1 MDNYNNYDN
10 YGNNIVDLH
19 SQIGFCQNL
28 EQNLNNNI
36 LLQIIFPTL
45 ILLVG
50 NIITIYHNTKLQ
62 KENTK
67 LKNIIRKPDIR
78 VKILSNVPIEK

>member
-1 MDNYNNYDN
+1 MDNYDNYDN
-10 YGNNIVDLH
+10 YGSYGSYGNNFIDLH
-19 SQIGFCQNL
+19 SQIDLCQNL
-28 EQNLNNNI
+28 EPNLNNNNT

-50 NIITIYHNTKLQ
+50 NIITIYNNTKLQ

-67 LKNIIRKPDIR
+67 LKNIIRKIFR
-78 VKILSNVPIEK
+78 Q

>member
-1 MDNYNNYDN
+1 MDTYNNYDS
-10 YGNNIVDLH
+10 YGNNFIDSY
-19 SQIGFCQNL
+19 SQIDLCQNL
-28 EQNLNNNI
+28 EPNLNNNNT

-50 NIITIYHNTKLQ
+50 NIITIYNNTKLQ

-67 LKNIIRKPDIR
+67 LKNIIRKIFR
-78 VKILSNVPIEK
+78 Q